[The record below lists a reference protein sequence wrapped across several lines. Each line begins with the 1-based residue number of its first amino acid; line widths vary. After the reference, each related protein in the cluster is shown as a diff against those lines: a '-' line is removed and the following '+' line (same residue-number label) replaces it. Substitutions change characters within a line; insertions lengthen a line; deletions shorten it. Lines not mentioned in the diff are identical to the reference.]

1 MNETEPN
8 PPRGDIPANF
18 KPPRLGADH
27 ERREV
32 KVPMRDGVTLHAV
45 VILPQGATHAPIVL
59 DRTPYGASALTQV
72 TSSSRAAS
80 CLHPLHAELVQAGYI
95 LVVQDV
101 RGKYESEGEYLMN
114 RPLRGPLNDTATDHI
129 TDAWDTIA
137 WLVANLPECNGRV
150 ATLGLSYDGFAALM
164 SLIDPHPALA
174 ACVAI
179 APMVD
184 TWAGDDW
191 FHNGAFRQMPAAQY
205 AYRQTTAKGTGTPW
219 PAIRHDEY
227 ETWLR
232 AGSAGVAGRLLG
244 LEQLPFWQ
252 RLMQHPD
259 YDDHWRGQALDKLL
273 AGRKLSVPTMLVH
286 SLWDSE
292 DIYGP
297 LAAHAAL
304 DANPANRD
312 KTFLVIGPWS
322 HVSTFFLDGATHG
335 PLRFGSDTART
346 FRQQQMLPFLAARLK
361 DSASPTST
369 PCVHAFE
376 TGANRWL
383 EYPIWPPANGE
394 PKRLFLQPGFQLLFD
409 APPDAGDVACDEFV
423 SDPAKPVTY
432 QPRPIRP
439 KDAPGYAWE
448 RWLVEDQRFA
458 SDRPDVLTYT
468 SDCLDQ
474 PLHLAGQPVVH
485 LYASTSGGDADWIV
499 KLIDVQPDE
508 VPGNEVLGGYQLAL
522 AMEILRARYRDDPS
536 TPKPVPCGEVVH
548 YVIKLPHV
556 SHALL
561 PGHRLMVQ
569 IQCSWFP
576 LYDRN
581 PQTFVPNI
589 MFASPADYVKATQR
603 VFRGGATATHI
614 ELPVHSGR

>member
-1 MNETEPN
+1 MNETSPN
-8 PPRGDIPANF
+8 TSRSDIPASF
-18 KPPRLGADH
+18 KPPRIGADH

-32 KVPMRDGVTLHAV
+32 KVPMRDGVALHTV
-45 VILPQGATHAPIVL
+45 VILPQGATRAGVVL
-59 DRTPYGASALTQV
+59 DRTPYGASSLTQV
-72 TSSSRAAS
+72 TSSARAAS
-80 CLHPLHAELVQAGYI
+80 CLHPLHSDLVRAGYV

-101 RGKYESEGEYLMN
+101 RGKHESEGEYLMN
-114 RPLRGPLNDTATDHI
+114 RPLRGPLNDAAIDHS
-129 TDAWDTIA
+129 TDAWDTMA
-137 WLVANLPECNGRV
+137 WLVAHLPECNGRV

-191 FHNGAFRQMPAAQY
+191 FHNGAFRQMPAAWY
-205 AYRQTTAKGTGTPW
+205 AYRQTTAKSSGIPW
-219 PAIRHDEY
+219 PALRHDEY
-227 ETWLR
+227 ETWLQ
-232 AGSAGVAGRLLG
+232 AGSAGAAGRLLG

-259 YDDHWRGQALDKLL
+259 YDGHWRGQSLDKLL
-273 AGRKLSVPTMLVH
+273 AGHELSVPTMLVH
-286 SLWDSE
+286 GLWDSE

-297 LAAHAAL
+297 LAAYAAL
-304 DANPANRD
+304 DTNPANRD
-312 KTFLVIGPWS
+312 KTHVVIGPWS
-322 HVSTFFLDGATHG
+322 HVSTFFLDGAAHG

-346 FRQQQMLPFLAARLK
+346 FRQHQLLPFLDARLK
-361 DSASPTST
+361 DGAAATDLPR
-369 PCVHAFE
+369 VHAFE

-383 EYPIWPPANGE
+383 EYQGWPPE
-394 PKRLFLQPGFQLLFD
+394 HSHPKCLFLQPGFQLSFD
-409 APPDAGDVACDEFV
+409 RPVDADDAGCDEFV

-468 SDCLDQ
+468 SDYLEQ
-474 PLHLAGQPVVH
+474 PLRLAGQPVVH
-485 LYASTSGGDADWIV
+485 LHASTSGSDVDWIV

-508 VPGNEVLGGYQLAL
+508 VPGNETLGGYQLPL
-522 AMEILRARYRDDPS
+522 AMEILRARFRDDPS
-536 TPKPVPCGEVVH
+536 SPEPVPPGERVH

-561 PGHRLMVQ
+561 PGHRLMLQ
-569 IQCSWFP
+569 IQCTWFP

-581 PQTFVPNI
+581 PQTFVRNI
-589 MFASPADYVKATQR
+589 MSATPADYVKATQR
-603 VFRGGATATHI
+603 VYRGGAAATRV
-614 ELPVHSGR
+614 ELPVLGGA